1 MSDSSP
7 LQGVLKT
14 EEALRGSAAG
24 SRTVRISSKS
34 LVSLAILFVTVRFAG
49 WAYGEEPPVARDAD
63 AEVVSLEVARD
74 RAKLLHR
81 VYAATLDA
89 MHHHYFQANRSV
101 LPARA
106 MEDIFAELSDQSQIE
121 ARWISVNTP
130 AMSVSHEPKTEFEK
144 KAAEVIAAG
153 NPFHEQVEKGTYSR
167 AAPIPL
173 TGGCV
178 NCHVGFFKE
187 AGERPR
193 FAGLVIHIPVQES
206 KRQP

>member
-1 MSDSSP
+1 M
-7 LQGVLKT
+7 
-14 EEALRGSAAG
+14 
-24 SRTVRISSKS
+24 RISSNS
-34 LVSLAILFVTVRFAG
+34 LVSMAILFVAVCFVG

-106 MEDIFAELSDQSQIE
+106 MEDIFAEMSDQSQIE

-153 NPFHEQVEKGTYSR
+153 NSFHEQVEKGTYSR

>member
-1 MSDSSP
+1 M
-7 LQGVLKT
+7 
-14 EEALRGSAAG
+14 
-24 SRTVRISSKS
+24 RISRNS
-34 LVSLAILFVTVRFAG
+34 LVSMTILFVAACRAAG
-49 WAYGEEPPVARDAD
+49 AYGEEPPVVRDAEHD
-63 AEVVSLEVARD
+63 VVSVEVARD
-74 RAKLLHR
+74 RAQLLHR

-106 MEDIFAELSDQSQIE
+106 MEDIFAELSDQSQIK

-144 KAAEVIAAG
+144 KAAEVLAAG

-173 TGGCV
+173 AVNCV

-193 FAGLVIHIPVQES
+193 FAGLVIHIPVRES
-206 KRQP
+206 KRKP

>member
-1 MSDSSP
+1 M
-7 LQGVLKT
+7 
-14 EEALRGSAAG
+14 
-24 SRTVRISSKS
+24 RISSNS
-34 LVSLAILFVTVRFAG
+34 LVSIAILFVAVCFVG
-49 WAYGEEPPVARDAD
+49 WAHGEEPPAGGDTD
-63 AEVVSLEVARD
+63 DVVSLEVARD

-81 VYAATLDA
+81 VYTATLDA

-144 KAAEVIAAG
+144 KAAEVLAAG

-167 AAPIPL
+167 ATPIPL

-193 FAGLVIHIPVQES
+193 FAGLVIHIPVREN